1 MKRLQHFVNLLFSPC
16 FTRHLHASFSE
27 GANYSQ
33 ALRVPQGLFLKHQAG
48 RSPPSKPAL
57 HFKHVFLQPVAIGW
71 RASLTLGTVA
81 TSDSD
86 VARQQVTLA
95 RHVINSCIPY
105 FESVHMLPISNLPQL
120 LKTILAWLQRGF
132 DATTT
137 WVTQL
142 SWWKFFLFAAL
153 ALIAGSILQDE
164 LFSSS
169 PNEEVV
175 IKSHKRASKGTG
187 ETNILIDDTGIHF
200 NPRNSKNRRSST
212 ADATDA
218 ADAAEADEHANAVP
232 PEPPEPPAAPAK
244 PNYPVTTN
252 ASGEEVHIELPP
264 QIGEELSNAI
274 EEAVDDAAEQKVSRY
289 HQQASTWFKSF
300 VSLLV
305 LALFAM
311 KALVGGKKRAEAET
325 VTANEAAERES
336 MQRQLSEAKMQ
347 MMQAQVEPHF
357 LFNTLASVEHLIQV
371 DPPRAAK
378 MQRSLIQY
386 LRAVLPQMRDNALI
400 TNLGRE
406 ADMVQAYLNLLK
418 MRMEERLTVDFQI
431 PDGLRSAAFPPMMLQ
446 SMVENAIKHGLEV
459 KPEGGTLRI
468 VAEVAHNK
476 LRVTVTD
483 DGLGFGVVPSDGTGL
498 GLPTIRE
505 RLKLLHGDQ
514 GSLTITP
521 NQPSGVCAVIEVP
534 YQLSK

>member
-1 MKRLQHFVNLLFSPC
+1 MF
-16 FTRHLHASFSE
+16 
-27 GANYSQ
+27 
-33 ALRVPQGLFLKHQAG
+33 
-48 RSPPSKPAL
+48 
-57 HFKHVFLQPVAIGW
+57 
-71 RASLTLGTVA
+71 
-81 TSDSD
+81 
-86 VARQQVTLA
+86 
-95 RHVINSCIPY
+95 
-105 FESVHMLPISNLPQL
+105 PISSLPQL
-120 LKTILAWLQRGF
+120 LKTILAWLQKAF

-169 PNEEVV
+169 PDEEVV
-175 IKSHKRASKGTG
+175 IKSHKRASKNTG

-200 NPRNSKNRRSST
+200 NPRNSKNRRST
-212 ADATDA
+212 EAAGTDATPTDA
-218 ADAAEADEHANAVP
+218 TPDSSDVP
-232 PEPPEPPAAPAK
+232 PEEPAEPVAPATPATPATPAAPAK
-244 PNYPVTTN
+244 PSYPVTTN

-325 VTANEAAERES
+325 VTANEAAERAS

-468 VAEVAHNK
+468 VAEVAHSK
-476 LRVTVTD
+476 LRVIVTD
-483 DGLGFGVVPSDGTGL
+483 DGLGFGAVPSDGTGL

-514 GSLTITP
+514 ASLTITP
-521 NQPSGVCAVIEVP
+521 NQPSGVCALIEVP